1 MKRFV
6 AALLAL
12 MGLVYVLSLFLS
24 AYGLFISRGWWVV
37 EPWLG
42 ERPEIVYHDTFSGS
56 AWRVKADKARIQEMV
71 QRLQAEPIEYPAYD
85 YDEAFAH
92 LCLDR
97 HYSTAAYRTP
107 HRCRLMTPNG
117 WVLTEDSVCDIWELT
132 DGYAYIRLRDIGD
145 AERERVDYPAPS
157 FPFLYYLMPLA
168 AIGVSFGPALPVAG
182 ALYLL
187 PLTKSRRRRPVVLL
201 PLLHLLYLLPCLYIL
216 ERNDSAPVGTPP
228 DYTLILAAALLWCVF
243 SLLQSSVA
251 AAVLSRI
258 PHFSPRHA

>member
-1 MKRFV
+1 MKRFFIV
-6 AALLAL
+6 LLAMIGGGYVLALL
-12 MGLVYVLSLFLS
+12 LS

-56 AWRVKADKARIQEMV
+56 AWRFKADKVRIQEMV
-71 QRLQAEPIEYPAYD
+71 QRLQAVPIAYPDDD

-92 LCLDR
+92 LCLGR
-97 HYSTAAYRTP
+97 HYDTAAYRTP

-132 DGYAYIRLRDIGD
+132 DGYAYLRLRNIDD

-168 AIGVSFGPALPVAG
+168 AIGVSFGPALPLVG
-182 ALYLL
+182 ALYFL
-187 PLTKSRRRRPVVLL
+187 PLTDRRRRRLGKLL
-201 PLLHLLYLLPCLYIL
+201 PLLHLLYLLPCLFIL
-216 ERNDSAPVGTPP
+216 ERDDSAPIGTPT
-228 DYTLILAAALLWCVF
+228 DYTLILTAALLWCGF
-243 SLLQSSVA
+243 SLLQSA
-251 AAVLSRI
+251 LMNKAVSLILHFRSR
-258 PHFSPRHA
+258 HT

>member
-1 MKRFV
+1 MLKRLSI
-6 AALLAL
+6 ALITL

-56 AWRVKADKARIQEMV
+56 AWRVKADKARIQEIV

-85 YDEAFAH
+85 YDEAFAQ

-97 HYSTAAYRTP
+97 LYSTAAYRTP

-132 DGYAYIRLRDIGD
+132 DGYAFRT
-145 AERERVDYPAPS
+145 AKE
-157 FPFLYYLMPLA
+157 
-168 AIGVSFGPALPVAG
+168 VSLFAV
-182 ALYLL
+182 
-187 PLTKSRRRRPVVLL
+187 
-201 PLLHLLYLLPCLYIL
+201 
-216 ERNDSAPVGTPP
+216 NDH
-228 DYTLILAAALLWCVF
+228 TLIYRRGYGMFLVNEHALGHFLALLFHAVYQHAHLMVLFGKVAVVYQQYAPDVF
-243 SLLQSSVA
+243 PSDELRGRAITGARSL
-251 AAVLSRI
+251 
-258 PHFSPRHA
+258 